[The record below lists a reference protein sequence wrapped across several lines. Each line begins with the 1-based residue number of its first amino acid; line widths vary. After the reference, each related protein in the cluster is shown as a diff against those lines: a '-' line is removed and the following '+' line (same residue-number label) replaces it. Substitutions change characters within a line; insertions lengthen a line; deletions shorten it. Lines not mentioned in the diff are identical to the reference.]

1 MKYLTGEFLLLY
13 VSDRVSVSPCGL
25 VDLSRAGM
33 DMGSLCKLTRRC
45 FISPPACHGS
55 TNEDPC
61 LSLVATL
68 NATVMRDGLC
78 L

>member
-1 MKYLTGEFLLLY
+1 MLY
-13 VSDRVSVSPCGL
+13 VSDRDRVSVSPCGS
-25 VDLSRAGM
+25 VEGGNGHGEFMQINSAY
-33 DMGSLCKLTRRC
+33 

-68 NATVMRDGLC
+68 NATVMREGLC